1 MLSPGKQV
9 LKLGCPQ
16 SHATMKLA
24 GEILVDKQPSPR
36 SYKLMK
42 YNAYLEN
49 IKMLVARTL

>member
-1 MLSPGKQV
+1 
-9 LKLGCPQ
+9 
-16 SHATMKLA
+16 MKLV

-49 IKMLVARTL
+49 IKMLVARTLQKPAGILFKQSNATMFLQ